1 MDKNTNKIDERLDI
15 LSSILESDEKMI
27 VYLYLGFHTKE
38 KLSLDQIAKFM
49 GTSREPVRKRLMCNS
64 FS

>member
-1 MDKNTNKIDERLDI
+1 
-15 LSSILESDEKMI
+15 MI

-49 GTSREPVRKRLMCNS
+49 GTSREPVRKRLNKAIEKLQKNPNVKKY
-64 FS
+64 FEDYL